1 MPGHA
6 RPSNQE
12 VEMLAILFLVLLAT
26 CMAAP
31 FLGADTSDARSEDA
45 HPKQGWFPAS

>member
-1 MPGHA
+1 
-6 RPSNQE
+6 
-12 VEMLAILFLVLLAT
+12 MLAVLIIVLLAT
-26 CMAAP
+26 CVAAP